1 MEDRRANLALQADQ
15 SAAVGELCWR
25 AYPIL
30 DRERLNCGTSC
41 GTRWQPTMWTQIVG
55 YTSEGDGGQEGSPT
69 QLSRGGVRS

>member
-1 MEDRRANLALQADQ
+1 MEDRRANLALPVDQ

-30 DRERLNCGTSC
+30 DRERLDC
-41 GTRWQPTMWTQIVG
+41 GTRWQPTMIVG
-55 YTSEGDGGQEGSPT
+55 YTSDGDGGQEGSPT